1 MGVLDPEQNNLT
13 SNIEPK
19 RIVSAQKNTEK
30 PCNRHLQ
37 KSFSDGRLVEEE
49 MDSNASNTQVKPQKA
64 VKFLQTLPP
73 STAVNQSEDS
83 EVSDR
88 DLPELAPINIQDY
101 QRKGINTSKAVAQ
114 DCEEP
119 DLGKTLSPL
128 GSTSSLQDLM
138 EATSTSAQ
146 PTPEPV
152 KATWIER
159 ERQKKSVIVIKPK
172 LEAGNIESKS
182 DLKLNGSNGKS
193 TSAASLKKVDSVTS
207 AKTNETSTTNTATPS
222 EDYVTA

>member
-1 MGVLDPEQNNLT
+1 MSISLENLFE
-13 SNIEPK
+13 ILFFCF
-19 RIVSAQKNTEK
+19 Q
-30 PCNRHLQ
+30 
-37 KSFSDGRLVEEE
+37 
-49 MDSNASNTQVKPQKA
+49 
-64 VKFLQTLPP
+64 
-73 STAVNQSEDS
+73 
-83 EVSDR
+83 
-88 DLPELAPINIQDY
+88 
-101 QRKGINTSKAVAQ
+101 GINTSKAVAQ

-182 DLKLNGSNGKS
+182 GKN
-193 TSAASLKKVDSVTS
+193 KNVTS
-207 AKTNETSTTNTATPS
+207 KILFQLPCLSIHLSTIPWFRNS
-222 EDYVTA
+222 I